1 MRLRPNGVEWG
12 RDCYIY
18 WFDWISNPLNRMF
31 GYERIHHTH
40 MICFWWFCISIKVRD
55 D

>member
-1 MRLRPNGVEWG
+1 MKLHWGGVEWG

-18 WFDWISNPLNRMF
+18 WFDWISNPNNRF
-31 GYERIHHTH
+31 LGYERIRHTH
-40 MICFWWFCISIKVRD
+40 MICFWFFCICIKVRD